1 MDLSY
6 FNYCAGLTM
15 TSSRFDELFGG
26 PPRKAESP
34 LSQREMDLAASIQ
47 SVTEE
52 IVMRIARHVH
62 RETGQERLCLAG
74 GVALNCVANG
84 RLLREGPFEEIWIQP
99 AAGDAGGALGTAL
112 FIWHQLLENE
122 RRAQP
127 GDSQSGTRLGPSYSS
142 DEIRAFLDERGAPYR
157 ALADESSVCAEVV
170 DLLVDE
176 KVVGWMQG
184 AMEFG
189 PRALGSRSILGDAR
203 SVEMQTT
210 MNLKIKYR
218 ESFRPFAPSVL
229 RERASDYFSMDVSED
244 SPYMLIVAPVAPAK
258 LTPPPAGT
266 EELKGLDRLKI
277 PRSEVPAITHIDG
290 SARVQTVDR
299 DRDPLYWALLS
310 ELDRRTGCPL
320 VVNTSFNVRGEP
332 IVCTPADAYRCF
344 LATEMD
350 ALVMGEFL
358 LLKEEQSDTEI
369 RAVRGYERDFDL
381 D

>member
-1 MDLSY
+1 
-6 FNYCAGLTM
+6 
-15 TSSRFDELFGG
+15 
-26 PPRKAESP
+26 
-34 LSQREMDLAASIQ
+34 
-47 SVTEE
+47 
-52 IVMRIARHVH
+52 MRIARHVH

-203 SVEMQTT
+203 SVETQTT